1 MEDAAPAL
9 DGTLTILPSVEAA
22 SAPEVESEF
31 LTVSTLDSQ
40 LRDHSP
46 ANVNEIRIP
55 LDDGPQHGPAPIFGM
70 FRNLRQ
76 WFAETFSGL
85 TAINLNTRWLPNVN
99 MQTPQDEPATS
110 LLEEIEMLTIRPVRN
125 MLRRKP
131 RTSPLRRPPA
141 VAPISSPV
149 AKRATG
155 SSDVLKARQ
164 ATPIRRSRSSY
175 SVISQSRRTEA
186 SGRIDRTLYRLPDLV
201 SQNQST
207 KTSPEP
213 ETYQDAQNEQ
223 NVLVEA
229 PVTPKTHPPSTPLT
243 APAATTTTESDG
255 SPSLPRW
262 IFNNISR
269 KWTSIRE
276 KWGAR
281 ATVTNDDSMD
291 VEQVAA
297 PSSPN
302 TSPAA
307 PGETI
312 PSATPAQT
320 ATPPTEE
327 VSHRLQ
333 TFSRSVRRASLYL
346 PPHNGPRRPRR
357 RRTSTTITQPPQIS
371 TRARPE
377 PAAERPA
384 KLPYDLFP
392 AGLSQEVLDRCYA
405 GSTGPRN
412 LGVVHIAESTEAT
425 QPLDARGPPAQ
436 SENQPLKRKR
446 EEPDTIPNP
455 KGCSYGMDLDY
466 FEFTDEEW
474 AEEEKRQAELA
485 AAKETA
491 APAAKKQ
498 RVEEPPQQ
506 RRRIPTTAL
515 SPARRPGFIPN
526 RRGTYQ
532 APELPTID
540 SSGLLSDVVSSPA
553 APSRPP
559 VAPSRPPVAVPSPSE
574 VAPTLEPAQTPSPV
588 RRVRSKA
595 EQFKPKTP
603 SRLRESHH
611 LSSSLSSG
619 TPSQLGGAAGTPLL
633 FSDPMSV
640 DTSLGHVV
648 TADDVDWLHEL
659 CPGGDLQQLP
669 WPERVGLGE
678 ALGFAPSAVAL
689 VSQNWDEEK
698 AQGAS
703 GAWKRVFENFDDI
716 M

>member
-1 MEDAAPAL
+1 MDDAGPVP
-9 DGTLTILPSVEAA
+9 DDRLTILPSVEAA

-31 LTVSTLDSQ
+31 LTVSTPDPQ
-40 LRDHSP
+40 LRDYSP

-55 LDDGPQHGPAPIFGM
+55 LDDGPQHGPTPFFGM

-76 WFAETFSGL
+76 WFAGTFSGL
-85 TAINLNTRWLPNVN
+85 TAINLNMRWLPNLN
-99 MQTPQDEPATS
+99 IQTPQDEPATS
-110 LLEEIEMLTIRPVRN
+110 LPEEIEMLTIRPVRN
-125 MLRRKP
+125 MLRRNP
-131 RTSPLRRPPA
+131 RTSPLRRLPA
-141 VAPISSPV
+141 VAPTSSPI

-155 SSDVLKARQ
+155 GSDVLRARQ

-213 ETYQDAQNEQ
+213 ETYHDAQKEQ
-223 NVLVEA
+223 TVHVEA
-229 PVTPKTHPPSTPLT
+229 PVTPKLHPPSTPVT
-243 APAATTTTESDG
+243 APAATTATDSDG

-281 ATVTNDDSMD
+281 PTVTNDDSMD
-291 VEQVAA
+291 VEQVATR
-297 PSSPN
+297 SSPK
-302 TSPAA
+302 TPPAA
-307 PGETI
+307 PGESI
-312 PSATPAQT
+312 PSATPVQT
-320 ATPPTEE
+320 AAPPTEE
-327 VSHRLQ
+327 VPRRVQ

-346 PPHNGPRRPRR
+346 PPRNGPRRPRQ
-357 RRTSTTITQPPQIS
+357 RRTSTTTTQPPQPS

-377 PAAERPA
+377 PAIERPS

-405 GSTGPRN
+405 GSTGPRH
-412 LGVVHIAESTEAT
+412 LGAGRIVESIEAT
-425 QPLDARGPPAQ
+425 QLLEAPGPSAP
-436 SENQPLKRKR
+436 SENQLLKRKR
-446 EEPDTIPNP
+446 EEPETIPNP

-485 AAKETA
+485 AAKETT

-540 SSGLLSDVVSSPA
+540 SSGLLSDIVSSPA
-553 APSRPP
+553 APPQPP
-559 VAPSRPPVAVPSPSE
+559 AAVPRPSE
-574 VAPTLEPAQTPSPV
+574 VAPTSEPAQTPSPV

-611 LSSSLSSG
+611 LPSSVSSE

-633 FSDPMSV
+633 FSDSMSV

-648 TADDVDWLHEL
+648 TADDVDWLLEL
-659 CPGGDLQQLP
+659 CPGGDLQQLS
-669 WPERVGLGE
+669 WPERAGLGE
-678 ALGFAPSAVAL
+678 TLGVAPPAVAL
-689 VSQNWDEEK
+689 VSQNWNDEK
-698 AQGAS
+698 AQQAS